1 MSVLFNVCANSLE
14 QCLAHSKPQHIFCY
28 VNETGI
34 LAICKMT
41 AHSQKRAHFGS
52 SYFSQQG
59 ALLLSSEFS
68 IYKYLVRLPEIIQL
82 PETRNTHLLLSL
94 PALQVEFFQPRQI
107 LNFVLANRFL
117 FFIGGFSRIF
127 WFWCLKG
134 VRFAAR
140 NSTFKIHSQ
149 RHVVIN
155 KMCATKGTTVRW

>member
-1 MSVLFNVCANSLE
+1 
-14 QCLAHSKPQHIFCY
+14 
-28 VNETGI
+28 
-34 LAICKMT
+34 MT
-41 AHSQKRAHFGS
+41 AYSQKRAHFGS

-59 ALLLSSEFS
+59 ALLLSLEFS
-68 IYKYLVRLPEIIQL
+68 ILFKYLVRLPEILQL

-107 LNFVLANRFL
+107 LNFVLANRIL

-149 RHVVIN
+149 RYIVVIN
-155 KMCATKGTTVRW
+155 KMCTTKGTTVRW

>member
-1 MSVLFNVCANSLE
+1 
-14 QCLAHSKPQHIFCY
+14 
-28 VNETGI
+28 
-34 LAICKMT
+34 MT
-41 AHSQKRAHFGS
+41 ARSQKRAHFSS

-59 ALLLSSEFS
+59 ALLPSLEFS
-68 IYKYLVRLPEIIQL
+68 ILCKYLVRLPEILQL

-149 RHVVIN
+149 RHIVVIN